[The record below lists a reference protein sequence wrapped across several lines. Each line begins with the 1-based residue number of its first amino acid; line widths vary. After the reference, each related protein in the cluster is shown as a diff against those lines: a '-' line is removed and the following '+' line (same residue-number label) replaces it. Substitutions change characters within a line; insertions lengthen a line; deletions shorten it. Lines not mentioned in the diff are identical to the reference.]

1 MSQRLLIGALSEQC
15 MTSAMAEVRRLGSSC
30 LRSLGAAPEQALR
43 VVGARSMSSDVRH
56 FSHILP
62 YADSLDWRFLTS
74 HPSHHRHSQSCKHLT
89 HTKMFSPQI
98 VTAILALAPAVFA
111 APAPQVTSFGPDS
124 QVSYAPQSTAG
135 PVYPIVVEEN
145 GYTSASF
152 HGPYTG
158 TPTTTGA
165 VPGPTTL
172 AASIDPKPPNP
183 TATYYNSAG
192 VPLNPFPA
200 PYTPAGG
207 LGTNGTLPRYMVN
220 SDFDFE
226 SIALGTSKHNYDCW
240 IEHLLTFRQACT
252 KNGSSWIYFTM
263 VLQGSPRRICSLLAW
278 VLNTN
283 PWSNSWQTKKPIT
296 QPSWPICLVSERRS
310 SATTITHTTL
320 SVSGSTSCSV

>member
-1 MSQRLLIGALSEQC
+1 MFTHPI
-15 MTSAMAEVRRLGSSC
+15 
-30 LRSLGAAPEQALR
+30 AAA
-43 VVGARSMSSDVRH
+43 V
-56 FSHILP
+56 
-62 YADSLDWRFLTS
+62 
-74 HPSHHRHSQSCKHLT
+74 
-89 HTKMFSPQI
+89 
-98 VTAILALAPAVFA
+98 LAVAPAVFA

-135 PVYPIVVEEN
+135 PDYPIVVEQN

-226 SIALGTSKHNYDCW
+226 SIALGTLRQEGIVENM
-240 IEHLLTFRQACT
+240 LT
-252 KNGSSWIYFTM
+252 
-263 VLQGSPRRICSLLAW
+263 
-278 VLNTN
+278 LN
-283 PWSNSWQTKKPIT
+283 
-296 QPSWPICLVSERRS
+296 R
-310 SATTITHTTL
+310 
-320 SVSGSTSCSV
+320 